1 MRKQLTKEEL
11 ELLLLKSV
19 RDLVRELKRQRKR
32 DAEIFDDE
40 EDD

>member
-1 MRKQLTKEEL
+1 MRKQLSKEEL